1 METPKYCQIE
11 DVSAQL
17 MVDIAEDFIP
27 QVETWILA
35 MENYVEKITHRIF
48 VAPEEA
54 YSKFYDGNNKNHI
67 LIDECISVDSLKID
81 GVEIDSESYYLM
93 PYNKTPYWKIELKQG
108 LYFNRFTAPNF
119 TRKNIEISAKW
130 AYSETCPP
138 AITEAVAILVA
149 GIAKSNTPNLNF
161 VKQERIGEYS
171 VAYDITSEKDFVR
184 AQDILIQYTKVCV

>member
-138 AITEAVAILVA
+138 AITEAVAILDSSAEVGKPWYGHA
-149 GIAKSNTPNLNF
+149 
-161 VKQERIGEYS
+161 
-171 VAYDITSEKDFVR
+171 R
-184 AQDILIQYTKVCV
+184 AQSETSSQVPTFFYSNGWLAAYFQSGSPALVQP